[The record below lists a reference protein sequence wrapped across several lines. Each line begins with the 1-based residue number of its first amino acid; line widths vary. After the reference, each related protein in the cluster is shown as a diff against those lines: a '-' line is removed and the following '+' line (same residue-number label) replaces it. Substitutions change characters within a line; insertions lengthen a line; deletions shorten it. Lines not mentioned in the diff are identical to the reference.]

1 MATTTD
7 MDMTAGQFV
16 QFTLAMGCDKKR
28 NFPSKVAPL
37 AMVGDEEVG
46 PVQSLPNHSQRDNS
60 ILIQYST
67 NGGISWQLLK
77 VRTRGNYRIDVAH

>member
-7 MDMTAGQFV
+7 LDMTAGQFV

-28 NFPSKVAPL
+28 SVPSKVAPV
-37 AMVGDEEVG
+37 AMVGDEVG
-46 PVQSLPNHSQRDNS
+46 PVQSLPNHGQRDYS

-67 NGGISWQLLK
+67 NGGISWQLMK
-77 VRTRGNYRIDVAH
+77 VRTRGMH